1 MGNKKTNAVI
11 KANNSEL
18 EKGLLGM
25 LPLHIR
31 EGKELSKAAKLILGD
46 IIYLHNNEYAK
57 KNGCV
62 FRSYNG
68 LKKDTGI
75 TSNGTLKPAIGKL
88 LSMGYITREKGGED
102 EACVYYLNNDA
113 LKDNEMGGRKQEK
126 TTKSTT
132 NKSTTPSTTISTTFD
147 SEAILLKLN
156 ELNGNMSSLLDRVER
171 IENTISRETHE
182 STSYTYTD
190 TYTDTL
196 NTILYNLLYKDN
208 NINGIQ
214 LKYYINLFFNYYRKK
229 LYNTQENYML
239 DELNTIENL
248 FYNFIDKLQEKN
260 IIPDGIESETKT
272 ESLSET
278 NERNNKSIS
287 VEENVNP
294 SIQYINEGIPMN
306 GMKTESLNGMVES
319 SLLDNTTGLDNQEE
333 DNKTDNPSTISTSL
347 IVSDTMDK
355 ESSSKKSKKNNSISL
370 TESTSLTIHDTSDCL
385 SSGGNENDNPNVR
398 EVTSSMDE
406 TTVSDRQEDEKQN
419 KIVHLLEEPHSHTG
433 ISEAHNPHCETNIYL
448 KSGGGG
454 AAVEKKNVPFA
465 ATKHIQSGETSEN
478 RSGAQEN
485 SQTSNY
491 TTQGENVENSHTY
504 ESERGSNDNL
514 HTTDIPQEDEKDEKD
529 VISDEDLDPTKFIK
543 VPTFEYFKEKYG
555 DIDTIR
561 EKIREFA
568 EENQDLDWYNK
579 SYINIHV
586 CKKAKMG
593 IVFDV

>member
-75 TSNGTLKPAIGKL
+75 PSNGTLKPAIGKL

-102 EACVYYLNNDA
+102 EACVYYLNKDA

-132 NKSTTPSTTISTTFD
+132 NKSTTLSTTISTTFD

-182 STSYTYTD
+182 STSYIYTD

-214 LKYYINLFFNYYRKK
+214 LKYYINLFFNYFRKK
-229 LYNTQENYML
+229 LYNTQENNML
-239 DELNTIENL
+239 NELNTIENL

-260 IIPDGIESETKT
+260 IIPYGIESETKT
-272 ESLSET
+272 ESLNGT

-294 SIQYINEGIPMN
+294 SIQDTNEGIPMN
-306 GMKTESLNGMVES
+306 GMKTGSLNGMVES
-319 SLLDNTTGLDNQEE
+319 SLLDNTTGLDKQEE

-406 TTVSDRQEDEKQN
+406 TIVSDRQEDEKQS
-419 KIVHLLEEPHSHTG
+419 KIVHLIEEPHSHTD
-433 ISEAHNPHCETNIYL
+433 ISEAHNPHCEKNIRL
-448 KSGGGG
+448 KGGGG

-465 ATKHIQSGETSEN
+465 ATKHPQSGETSEN

-485 SQTSNY
+485 SQLSSY
-491 TTQGENVENSHTY
+491 TTDVENVQNSHTY
-504 ESERGSNDNL
+504 ESERGSNDNP
-514 HTTDIPQEDEKDEKD
+514 HTTDILQEDEKDEKD

-543 VPTFEYFKEKYG
+543 VPTFEDFKEKYG